1 MIKRHV
7 EKRSREAAQAQ
18 VTITPMDT
26 VQRCSPCLLDLEPS
40 SSVYVKLENTEGK
53 MGPELEE
60 LESPSAGTGLETPG
74 QQCPPNEGIWETGRT
89 TASGIL
95 TAGVDSNQKGN
106 FFSTT
111 TESVDTRAS
120 EKSTRITADITFVQ
134 QGHKLRNEENKQFDP
149 GGKGEKAPP
158 WNAAVI
164 LLSFAGESWEAPCL
178 CFGFSVSYLFVLCFL
193 NCCSFQVM
201 TSQRAERHEGRRGSS
216 H

>member
-1 MIKRHV
+1 MSPERGDMGDWTNHRLRH
-7 EKRSREAAQAQ
+7 
-18 VTITPMDT
+18 
-26 VQRCSPCLLDLEPS
+26 LDRGCGFKPRR
-40 SSVYVKLENTEGK
+40 KL
-53 MGPELEE
+53 
-60 LESPSAGTGLETPG
+60 
-74 QQCPPNEGIWETGRT
+74 
-89 TASGIL
+89 
-95 TAGVDSNQKGN
+95 
-106 FFSTT
+106 FSTT
-111 TESVDTRAS
+111 TESEDTRAS
-120 EKSTRITADITFVQ
+120 EKSTRITADITFLQ

-164 LLSFAGESWEAPCL
+164 LLSFSGESWEAPCL